1 MNLLMAI
8 RRVISMTVSFVFC
21 LLLMSQLAW
30 GANWKFVGKSADG
43 NVSVS
48 VDVDSIKWVSED
60 IVRSCQK
67 FSYAKPKLLNAA
79 QKPVREVVA
88 YREWNCAEETYND
101 LKVTFC
107 YADGTKETENYKY
120 ALWHQIKQN
129 SPEDDL
135 HDYVCSH
142 E

>member
-1 MNLLMAI
+1 MAI
-8 RRVISMTVSFVFC
+8 RKVLSTMALFIPC
-21 LLLMSQLAW
+21 LLFLSNMAE
-30 GANWKFVGKSADG
+30 GADWKFVGKSADG

-48 VDVDSIKWVSED
+48 VDTDSIKWVSED

-67 FSYAKPKLLNAA
+67 FSYAKPKLLNTA
-79 QKPVREVVA
+79 QKPISEVVA
-88 YREWNCAEETYND
+88 YREWNCSEETYND
-101 LKVTFC
+101 LKVTFY
-107 YADGTKETENYKY
+107 YADGAKETENYKY

-135 HDYVCSH
+135 HDYVCNH

>member
-1 MNLLMAI
+1 MGI
-8 RRVISMTVSFVFC
+8 KRVLSIIALFVPC
-21 LLLMSQLAW
+21 LLFLSNLAR
-30 GANWKFVGKSADG
+30 GADWRFVGKSADG

-48 VDVDSIKWVSED
+48 VDIDSIKWVSED
-60 IVRSCQK
+60 NVRSCQR
-67 FSYAKPKLLNAA
+67 FSYAKPKLLNAR

-88 YREWNCAEETYND
+88 YREWNCSEETYND
-101 LKVTFC
+101 LKVAFY

-135 HDYVCSH
+135 HEYVCSH

>member
-1 MNLLMAI
+1 MHVCVL
-8 RRVISMTVSFVFC
+8 C
-21 LLLMSQLAW
+21 LFLMSGAAW
-30 GANWKFVGKSADG
+30 CADWKLIGKSADG

-48 VDVDSIKWVSED
+48 VDVDSVKWVSED
-60 IVRSCQK
+60 VVRSCQK
-67 FSYAKPKLLNAA
+67 FVYAKPKLLNAS
-79 QKPVREVVA
+79 QKPIREVVA
-88 YREWNCAEETYND
+88 YREWNCGEETYNE

-107 YADGTKETENYKY
+107 YADGTKETEHYKY

>member
-1 MNLLMAI
+1 MVINRVLSMMALS
-8 RRVISMTVSFVFC
+8 VIC
-21 LLLMSQLAW
+21 LLFLANPAVGTDW
-30 GANWKFVGKSADG
+30 RFVGKSADG

-60 IVRSCQK
+60 IVRCFQK
-67 FSYAKPKLLNAA
+67 FSYAKPKLLNTS
-79 QKPVREVVA
+79 QKPVTKVIA
-88 YREWNCAEETYND
+88 YRDWNCGEETYND
-101 LKVTFC
+101 LKVIF
-107 YADGTKETENYKY
+107 YYSDGTKGAETYKY

-135 HDYVCSH
+135 HEYVCTY

>member
-1 MNLLMAI
+1 MVI
-8 RRVISMTVSFVFC
+8 RKVISTAVLFVLC
-21 LLLMSQLAW
+21 LLLISKPAC
-30 GANWKFVGKSADG
+30 GADWKFIGKSADG

-60 IVRSCQK
+60 IVRSSQK
-67 FSYAKPKLLNAA
+67 FVYAKPKLLNAS
-79 QKPVREVVA
+79 QKPIREVVA
-88 YREWNCAEETYND
+88 YREWNCGEETYND
-101 LKVTFC
+101 LKITFC

-135 HDYVCSH
+135 HDYVCNH

>member
-1 MNLLMAI
+1 MVIKN
-8 RRVISMTVSFVFC
+8 VISTAVLFILCMF
-21 LLLMSQLAW
+21 LMSKQAG
-30 GANWKFVGKSADG
+30 GADWKFVEKSADG

-48 VDVDSIKWVSED
+48 VDVDSIKWISED
-60 IVRSCQK
+60 IVRSWQK
-67 FSYAKPKLLNAA
+67 FLYAKPKLLNAS

-107 YADGTKETENYKY
+107 YADGRKETENYKY